1 MWLCC
6 HATSFVLI
14 DTRQRSTVIG
24 FERDN
29 DAEASGGS
37 SLAELSHQ

>member
-6 HATSFVLI
+6 HASFVLI

-24 FERDN
+24 LERDE
-29 DAEASGGS
+29 DAATFRRKFVK
-37 SLAELSHQ
+37 